1 MINNVFTRIEVEYM
15 ASFLVHNSAALPDVQ
30 VEARNIGI
38 RLRKFLDKS
47 EQATRFVIVGFSM
60 DEDKHDR

>member
-1 MINNVFTRIEVEYM
+1 MSNNVFTRQEVEYM
-15 ASFLVHNSAALPDVQ
+15 ASFLVHNHAYIEDVQ

-47 EQATRFVIVGFSM
+47 EQVRHFVIVGFSM
-60 DEDKHDR
+60 EGDNNDR